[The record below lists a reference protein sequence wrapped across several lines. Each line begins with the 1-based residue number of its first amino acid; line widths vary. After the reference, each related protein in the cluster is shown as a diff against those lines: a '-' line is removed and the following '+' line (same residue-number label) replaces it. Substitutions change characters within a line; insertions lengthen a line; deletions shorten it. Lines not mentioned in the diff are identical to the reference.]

1 MNRNPG
7 EQERDED
14 RVGDRGVGA
23 SARGGTGERTRRRPR
38 GERRRRDLLEAVI
51 RLIARSGVASV
62 THRAVAA
69 EAGVTHRLTTY
80 YFRTKENMVQEAF
93 RAMAAQSVDRARDA
107 SRSWAGADDWNS
119 AIQGAIDAVTDVV
132 LGGLHI
138 SPGGTE
144 AELSLVLEIPRRPDL
159 ARDYAEWQDA
169 IEAVLV
175 EHAKALRSDDPVAD
189 ARLILAT
196 IRGLQIERI
205 ARLDRPLERT
215 EVRALIE
222 RLLTSL

>member
-1 MNRNPG
+1 
-7 EQERDED
+7 
-14 RVGDRGVGA
+14 
-23 SARGGTGERTRRRPR
+23 
-38 GERRRRDLLEAVI
+38 VI

-93 RAMAAQSVDRARDA
+93 RALAAQSVERARDA
-107 SRSWAGADDWNS
+107 SRSWAGAADWDS
-119 AIQGAIDAVTDVV
+119 AIQGAIDAITDVV

-138 SPGGTE
+138 APGGTE
-144 AELSLVLEIPRRPDL
+144 AELSLVLEIPRQPEL
-159 ARDYAEWQDA
+159 AADYAAWQDA

-175 EHAKALRSDDPVAD
+175 EHARALSSDDPVSD

-196 IRGLQIERI
+196 IRGLQIERL
-205 ARLDRPLERT
+205 ARPDRPLDRV
-215 EVRALIE
+215 EVRALVE

>member
-1 MNRNPG
+1 MTEYP
-7 EQERDED
+7 
-14 RVGDRGVGA
+14 VGA
-23 SARGGTGERTRRRPR
+23 EARERQADGGGPAEGSGHRPK

-51 RLIARSGVASV
+51 RLIARDGVAAV

-93 RAMAAQSVDRARDA
+93 RAMAAQSVERARDA
-107 SRSWAGADDWNS
+107 SQSWAGARDWDS

-144 AELSLVLEIPRRPDL
+144 AELSLVLEIPRQPGL
-159 ARDYAEWQDA
+159 AKDYAEWQDA
-169 IEAVLV
+169 IENVLV
-175 EHAKALRSDDPVAD
+175 EHAKALNSDDPVGD

-205 ARLDRPLERT
+205 ARPDRPLERA